1 MIEHKLQVEDW
12 RFERDSDRQTILN
25 IEYDKVYGTLNGGV
39 FYDLSFWSREPNAH
53 FKEVAECV
61 A

>member
-12 RFERDSDRQTILN
+12 RFERDIDRQFKLFSKKN
-25 IEYDKVYGTLNGGV
+25 QVYKTLDNGV

-53 FKEVAECV
+53 FKEIA
-61 A
+61 

>member
-25 IEYDKVYGTLNGGV
+25 SKNDKVYKTLNSGV

-53 FKEVAECV
+53 FKEIA
-61 A
+61 